1 MESVVLHKR
10 SSLAIMT
17 DVVMAL
23 LVRELKTRFGSSRLG
38 YFWALAEPILQAS
51 VMAVIFTV
59 LQRTSVNGI
68 EIAPFLLVAVVPFKF
83 FAKLL
88 PQLTVAAQSNQALL
102 AYRQVTPIDP
112 LLTRFIIEVATLI
125 LVFVIIGLIMSW
137 LGFNMWPQDLL
148 ALILVLGVLAWL
160 GFGIG
165 LCLCVAVIYWKDTTK
180 LLSFV
185 MAPMFFI
192 SGIFFAATMIPE
204 PFWKYFTW
212 NPIFHALELSRDAY
226 FKAYET
232 PVGDLAFIAGCAL
245 FFNALGLML
254 YQVNKHKFVSS

>member
-1 MESVVLHKR
+1 MESVVLNKR
-10 SSLAIMT
+10 SSFAIMT

-23 LVRELKTRFGSSRLG
+23 LVRELKTRFGASRLG
-38 YFWALAEPILQAS
+38 YLWALVEPVLQAS

-59 LQRTSVNGI
+59 LQRSSVNGI
-68 EIAPFLLVAVVPFKF
+68 KIAPFLVVAIIPYKF

-88 PQLTVAAQSNQALL
+88 PQLTMAAQSNQALL

-112 LLTRFIIEVATLI
+112 LITRFIIEAVTLIIVFVVVAT
-125 LVFVIIGLIMSW
+125 GMSW
-137 LGFNMWPQDLL
+137 LGYDMWPHDLL
-148 ALILVLGVLAWL
+148 ALLLVLAVLAML
-160 GFGIG
+160 GLGIG
-165 LCLCVAVIYWKDTTK
+165 LCLCVAVIYSKDVPK

-185 MAPMFFI
+185 MMPMFFI

-212 NPIFHALELSRDAY
+212 NPLFHALELSRDAY
-226 FKAYET
+226 FQAYQT
-232 PVGDLAFIAGCAL
+232 PVGDLGFIAECAL

-254 YQVNKHKFVSS
+254 YQVNKQKFISS